1 MQQTGKILGISGP
14 TVRTDLKGLKLYER
28 VFVGHSLLTGE
39 VVRLEKEQAVIQVYE
54 DTRGLGV
61 GEPVKGV
68 GMPLTVRLGPG
79 LMGNMYDGLQRP
91 LTQMRKEMGPFIR
104 VWKEM
109 YGLDYMKRW
118 NFTPAIKP
126 GDQLSFGKIIGEV
139 QEGAFKHF
147 IICGA
152 EQGTVKRVASGDI
165 SLDEPFGELAD
176 GLEIPGGPALSVLV
190 LPPSRRKFAP
200 QTPLVTGQRII
211 DFLFPLARGG
221 AAIIPGGFGT
231 GKTIFEQSVAK
242 FADVD
247 IVVYVGCG
255 ERGNEMADLI
265 AEFEELEDPWTK
277 RKLTERTVLVVNT
290 SNMPVATPD
299 ASIYTA
305 VTMAEYYRDMGYHVL
320 FLADS
325 LSRWAEA
332 LREISASLEEMPGEE
347 GYPTYLASRLSGFLE
362 RAGVVETMNGRIGSL
377 SMILS
382 VSPPGGDFTEPVTQ
396 ACLRTTGA
404 FLMLDTSLAHR
415 RHYPAIN
422 WFQSYS
428 LYAKEVSGH
437 YRTAVSQEWEGLLR
451 RCRELLQQEE
461 TLREVAEIVGVEGL
475 QNQDRLLMSAA
486 EMIRTRFLQQNAYSD
501 DAFSPPEKTFATM
514 KRIIDF
520 YDGAS
525 ARLKEGASLEEAMKG
540 QESGDGSQKSGV
552 GNVKQGAAS

>member
-1 MQQTGKILGISGP
+1 MSGKIQAISGP
-14 TVRTDLKGLKLYER
+14 TVTVDLKGLKLYER
-28 VFVGHSLLTGE
+28 IYIGHAMLTGE
-39 VVRLEKEQAVIQVYE
+39 VVRLERDKAVVQVYE
-54 DTRGLGV
+54 DTRGLAV

-79 LMGNMYDGLQRP
+79 LLGGMFDGLQRP
-91 LTQMRKEMGPFIR
+91 LERLRENMGPFITGG
-104 VWKEM
+104 KEI
-109 YGLDYMKRW
+109 YALDYMKRW
-118 NFTPAIKP
+118 EFTPLLKK
-126 GDQLSFGKIIGEV
+126 GDVTTQGSILGTV
-139 QEGAFKHF
+139 NEGAFKHY
-147 IICGA
+147 IMCGRDDVGRIA
-152 EQGTVKRVASGDI
+152 RIVDSDI
-165 SLDEPFGELAD
+165 SLNEPLGEYEDEK
-176 GLEIPGGPALSVLV
+176 EIPGCHEWPVRMAR
-190 LPPSRRKFAP
+190 PFRRKFAP
-200 QTPLVTGQRII
+200 SAPLITGQRSI

-221 AAIIPGGFGT
+221 TAIFPGGFGT
-231 GKTIFEQSVAK
+231 GKTILEQSVAK

-255 ERGNEMADLI
+255 ERGNEMADMI
-265 AEFEELEDPWTK
+265 AEFGELQDPWSK
-277 RKLTERTVLVVNT
+277 RPLRERTVLVVNT
-290 SNMPVATPD
+290 SNMPVAARE

-362 RAGVVETMNGRIGSL
+362 RAGVVETLNGRIGSL

-437 YRTAVSQEWEGLLR
+437 YREKVSVEWEGMLA
-451 RCRELLQQEE
+451 RCRQILQQEE
-461 TLREVAEIVGVEGL
+461 SLREVAEIVGAEGL
-475 QNQDRLLMSAA
+475 QDVDRLLMRTA
-486 EMIRTRFLQQNAYSD
+486 ELVRTEFLQQNAYSD
-501 DAFSPPEKTFATM
+501 DAFSPPEKTLA
-514 KRIIDF
+514 IIKGILDAH
-520 YDGAS
+520 DRA
-525 ARLKEGASLEEAMKG
+525 AEKLKQGVTLDEAMK
-540 QESGDGSQKSGV
+540 
-552 GNVKQGAAS
+552 

>member
-1 MQQTGKILGISGP
+1 MSGKIMAISGP
-14 TVRTDLKGLKLYER
+14 TVSVDLKGLKLYER
-28 VFVGHSLLTGE
+28 VYVGQAMLTGE
-39 VVRLEKEQAVIQVYE
+39 VVRLERDKAVIQVYE
-54 DTRGLGV
+54 DTRGLAV

-79 LMGNMYDGLQRP
+79 LLGGMFDGLQRP
-91 LTQMRKEMGPFIR
+91 LERLREDMGPFITGGR
-104 VWKEM
+104 EV
-109 YGLDYMKRW
+109 YALDYMKRW
-118 NFTPAIKP
+118 QFTPVVKK
-126 GDQLSFGKIIGEV
+126 GETVTMGTVIGTVE
-139 QEGAFKHF
+139 EGAFKHS
-147 IICGA
+147 IMGSV
-152 EQGTVKRVASGDI
+152 EDTGTVAHIREGKI
-165 SLDEPFGELAD
+165 SLNEPLGEFEN
-176 GLEIPGGPALSVLV
+176 GKEIPGCHEWPVRIAR
-190 LPPSRRKFAP
+190 PYRRKFAP
-200 QTPLVTGQRII
+200 AEPLITGQRSI

-221 AAIIPGGFGT
+221 TAIFPGGFGT
-231 GKTIFEQSVAK
+231 GKTILEQSVAK

-255 ERGNEMADLI
+255 ERGNEMADMI
-265 AEFEELEDPWTK
+265 AEFGELQDPWSK
-277 RKLTERTVLVVNT
+277 RPLRERTVLVVNT
-290 SNMPVATPD
+290 SNMPVAARE

-362 RAGVVETMNGRIGSL
+362 RAGMVETMNGRIGSL

-437 YRTAVSQEWEGLLR
+437 YREKVSPEWASLLV
-451 RCRELLQQEE
+451 RCRQILQQEE
-461 TLREVAEIVGVEGL
+461 SLREVAEIVGAEGL
-475 QNQDRLLMSAA
+475 QDADRLLMRTA
-486 EMIRTRFLQQNAYSD
+486 EQIRTEFLQQNAYSE
-501 DAFSPPEKTFATM
+501 DAFSPPEKTLALV
-514 KRIIDF
+514 KGIVEAHDRAVEKLK
-520 YDGAS
+520 DGVA
-525 ARLKEGASLEEAMKG
+525 LEEAVK
-540 QESGDGSQKSGV
+540 ESVDG
-552 GNVKQGAAS
+552 KQ